1 MNTRESL
8 NAFRVGLFFLF
19 GTALLYVTWTLL
31 SDKRIQK
38 DSGYALTAIFP
49 SIKTL
54 APNADVRMAGVKI
67 GSVRTTDLV
76 DGQGQVVLV
85 IEEKYKIPADSV
97 ATIGIASLLGQ
108 NYVNIEYGNAA
119 SGFLSSGGSLPTKAS
134 PDFNDI
140 VAKIDDL
147 STKLN
152 QVADGFAGVT
162 GGDDKNSPGALFSN
176 MNSLLTENREKI
188 DNILTNMDKV
198 TAQLSSGEGTLGKL
212 LTSDEAYNQL
222 TATVSDIQKAAQTAN
237 TALADAAEIVAA
249 VKSGEGTLGKLIY
262 DDSAIEEFNKTLKNL
277 AEFSEKLNSGQGTLG
292 KLVNDDTLYVEF
304 RSLLNQAERTLSG
317 MGDSGPIT
325 AVGVTA
331 NALF

>member
-8 NAFRVGLFFLF
+8 NAFRVGLFFVF
-19 GTALLYVTWTLL
+19 GVALLYVTWTLL
-31 SDKRIQK
+31 SDKRIQTA
-38 DSGYALTAIFP
+38 SGYTLTATFP

-67 GSVRTTDLV
+67 GSVQATDLV
-76 DGQGQVVLV
+76 DGQGRVVLV
-85 IEEKYKIPADSV
+85 IEEKYKIPTDSV

-108 NYVNIEYGNAA
+108 NYVNIDYGNAG
-119 SGFLSSGGSLPTKAS
+119 SGFLGNGGALATKATS
-134 PDFNDI
+134 DFNDI
-140 VAKIDDL
+140 IAKIDDL
-147 STKLN
+147 SSKLN
-152 QVADGFAGVT
+152 QVADGFAGAT
-162 GGDDKNSPGALFSN
+162 DGSDQNSPGTLFSN
-176 MNSLLTENREKI
+176 MNNLITENREKI
-188 DNILTNMDKV
+188 DNILTNLDKV
-198 TAQLSSGEGTLGKL
+198 TEQLSSGEGTLGKL

-249 VKSGEGTLGKLIY
+249 VKSGQGTLGKLIY
-262 DDSAIEEFNKTLKNL
+262 DDSTIAEFNATLKNL

-292 KLVNDDTLYVEF
+292 KLVNDDTLYMEF

>member
-1 MNTRESL
+1 MNTRDSL
-8 NAFRVGLFFLF
+8 NAFRVGLFFIF

-31 SDKRIQK
+31 SDERIQK
-38 DSGYALTAIFP
+38 DSGYTLTATFP

-54 APNADVRMAGVKI
+54 TPNADVRMAGVKI
-67 GSVRTTDLV
+67 GSVRATDLV
-76 DGQGQVVLV
+76 DGQGQVSLV
-85 IEEKYKIPADSV
+85 IDERYKIPADSV
-97 ATIGIASLLGQ
+97 ASIGIASLLGQ
-108 NYVNIEYGNAA
+108 NYVNIDYGNA
-119 SGFLSSGGSLPTKAS
+119 SGGLLAEGGILTTKAS

-140 VAKIDDL
+140 VLKIDDL

-152 QVADGFAGVT
+152 QVADGFAGLSEDSAT
-162 GGDDKNSPGALFSN
+162 SGPGSLFTN
-176 MNSLLTENREKI
+176 LNGLITDNRERI

-237 TALADAAEIVAA
+237 TALADASEIISA
-249 VKSGEGTLGKLIY
+249 VKNGEGTLGKLIY
-262 DDSAIEEFNKTLKNL
+262 DDATVAEFNKTLQNL
-277 AEFSEKLNSGQGTLG
+277 SEFSEKLNNGQGTLG
-292 KLVNDDTLYVEF
+292 KLVNDDSLYLEF

-325 AVGVTA
+325 AVGA
-331 NALF
+331 AASALF